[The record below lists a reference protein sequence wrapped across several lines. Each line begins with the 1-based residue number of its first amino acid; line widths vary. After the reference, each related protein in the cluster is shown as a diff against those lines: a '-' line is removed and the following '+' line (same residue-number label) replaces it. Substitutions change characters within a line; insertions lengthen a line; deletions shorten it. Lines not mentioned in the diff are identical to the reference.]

1 MLKFKSKTL
10 KLIIISQLTT
20 LFVLFFMT
28 ISNEVLD
35 LPHYIFG
42 DAPTSF
48 QQRSGEV
55 FIEIV
60 IFSIIVIAE
69 TLLITKFYRR
79 IRVLEGFL
87 PICANCKQIR
97 HDNRWEQIEKYIQDH
112 SLAKFSHSICPDCI
126 KKLYPELYKEEKM
139 DATNK
144 DLDKDV

>member
-1 MLKFKSKTL
+1 MLKLKSKTL
-10 KLIIISQLTT
+10 RLIIVSQLTI

-55 FIEIV
+55 FIEIA
-60 IFSIIVIAE
+60 IISIIMIAE
-69 TLLITKFYRR
+69 VFLISKFYKR

-97 HDNRWEQIEKYIQDH
+97 HDNRWEQIEKYIEDH
-112 SLAKFSHSICPDCI
+112 SLAQFSHSICPDCL
-126 KKLYPELYKEEKM
+126 KKLYPDLYK
-139 DATNK
+139 NK
-144 DLDKDV
+144 Q

>member
-1 MLKFKSKTL
+1 MLKLKSKTL
-10 KLIIISQLTT
+10 RLIIVSQLTI

-55 FIEIV
+55 FVEIA
-60 IFSIIVIAE
+60 IITIIMIAE
-69 TLLITKFYRR
+69 VFLISKFYKR

-97 HDNRWEQIEKYIQDH
+97 HDNRWEQIEKYIEDH
-112 SLAKFSHSICPDCI
+112 SLAQFSHSICPDCL
-126 KKLYPELYKEEKM
+126 KKLYPDLYK
-139 DATNK
+139 NK
-144 DLDKDV
+144 Q

>member
-10 KLIIISQLTT
+10 KLIIISQLAI

-55 FIEIV
+55 FIEIA
-60 IFSIIVIAE
+60 IISIIVIAE
-69 TLLITKFYRR
+69 VFLITKFYKR

-97 HDNRWEQIEKYIQDH
+97 HDNRWEQIEKYIQEH
-112 SLAKFSHSICPDCI
+112 SLAQFSHSICPDCL
-126 KKLYPELYKEEKM
+126 KKLYPNLYK
-139 DATNK
+139 NK
-144 DLDKDV
+144 Q